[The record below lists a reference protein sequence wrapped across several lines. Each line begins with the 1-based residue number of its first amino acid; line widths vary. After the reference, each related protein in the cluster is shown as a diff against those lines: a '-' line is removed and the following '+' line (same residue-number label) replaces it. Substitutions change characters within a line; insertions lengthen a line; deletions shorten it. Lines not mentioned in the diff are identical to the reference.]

1 MEMQVTKVEVKQS
14 TKVITLPEAYLPA
27 WREPDG
33 VPMRSF
39 TFSYCKVYT
48 DEGIIGYGPYS
59 GNPDAYVLSAVIGL
73 NPFYTEK
80 FWNACM
86 VGRELPFNRGNYSGI
101 EVALWDIVGKAL
113 RQPVY
118 KILGACRDR
127 ILAYAATNRLLRP
140 EDHVKQVTFLRDQG
154 FKAVKLRLHR
164 PNPKKDLAV
173 IQSVRE
179 AVGDDLMILV
189 DANQNNRS
197 VSYNYWSRKTAI
209 QMAKAL
215 DKLDV
220 FFLEEPL
227 PRRDREGLAEIAQS
241 VDMFIAGG
249 EHSTNIYEFHD
260 HLITGAYDIIQP
272 DIRLGDFGITGLRKT
287 AFMADLYSRQVV
299 PHVSSTGNVAL
310 SLPATL
316 QAVATFQN
324 CPMVEYPY
332 DPPLLTENQ
341 QAIIKQPISIDSD
354 GYLPIPDRPGIG
366 IELVDEET

>member
-1 MEMQVTKVEVKQS
+1 MHVTKVEVKQS
-14 TKVITLPEAYLPA
+14 SKVITLPEDYRPA
-27 WREPDG
+27 WREPDAT
-33 VPMRSF
+33 PLRSF
-39 TFSYCKVYT
+39 MFSYFKVYT

-59 GNPDAYVLSAVIGL
+59 GEPDSYALSALTGL

-86 VGRELPFNRGNYSGI
+86 VGRELPFNRGNYGGL

-113 RQPVY
+113 HQPVY
-118 KILGACRDR
+118 KILGACRDK
-127 ILAYAATNRLLRP
+127 ILAYAATNRLLQP
-140 EDHVKQVTFLRDQG
+140 EDHVKQVMYLMDQG

-164 PNPKKDLAV
+164 PNPKDDLTV
-173 IQSVRE
+173 IQTVRK
-179 AVGDDLMILV
+179 AVGNDIIILV

-209 QMAKAL
+209 QIAKEL

-220 FFLEEPL
+220 YLLEEPL
-227 PRRDREGLAEIAQS
+227 PRRDREGLAQIAAS

-249 EHSTNIYEFHD
+249 EHSTNIYEFQD
-260 HLITGAYDIIQP
+260 HLVMGAYDIVQP
-272 DIRLGDFGITGLRKT
+272 DVRLGDIGITGLRKT
-287 AFMADLYSRQVV
+287 AFMADLHSCHVI

-324 CPMVEYPY
+324 CPMIEYPY

-341 QAIIKQPISIDSD
+341 QAILTQPITIDSD
-354 GYLPIPDRPGIG
+354 GYLPIPNRPGIG
-366 IELVDEET
+366 VELITDEF